1 MSTARIKSIFAE
13 EDLEKGNSIQG
24 WEPNPKTK
32 RVAGCAPEELRH
44 KMVASQ
50 GDIVAYTLESAAS
63 QHSWVENFEKTVEQF
78 ARFAQTKRRQFQTI
92 DSLMS
97 NVKQLEKRIAEL
109 SAQPFQ
115 ALITTLAPD
124 PFDLK
129 RDIPV
134 VVTPNGEDF
143 VATFFDAGISAT
155 GDTDEEA
162 VFNLKDLIV
171 QTFEALSKM
180 PEAKLGFLPRKQLAV
195 LRTLVVSKAG
205 GQ

>member
-1 MSTARIKSIFAE
+1 
-13 EDLEKGNSIQG
+13 
-24 WEPNPKTK
+24 
-32 RVAGCAPEELRH
+32 
-44 KMVASQ
+44 
-50 GDIVAYTLESAAS
+50 
-63 QHSWVENFEKTVEQF
+63 VEGFEKAVEQF

-97 NVKQLEKRIAEL
+97 NVRQLEKRIVEL

-115 ALITTLAPD
+115 VLITTLAPE

-129 RDIPV
+129 RDIPIIV
-134 VVTPNGEDF
+134 APNGEDF
-143 VATFFDAGISAT
+143 IATFFDAGISAT

-171 QTFEALSKM
+171 QTFEALSKI
-180 PEAKLGFLPRKQLAV
+180 PEAKLGVLPRKQLAV
-195 LRTLVVSKAG
+195 LRTLVVPQVG